1 MDALFRYYFCIEEF
15 ELQQTL
21 FLGRTNLC
29 VRGCPKS
36 RIAPF
41 AIVYFGK
48 KYYLTVAQKTN
59 IIAMAKI
66 VFKELTS

>member
-29 VRGCPKS
+29 VRK
-36 RIAPF
+36 PF
-41 AIVYFGK
+41 
-48 KYYLTVAQKTN
+48 LTVKA
-59 IIAMAKI
+59 
-66 VFKELTS
+66 FLFTSIYRF